1 MTRTKNELQEIILV
15 AYLGVDADPVEI
27 SWQLLGDVRLAS
39 RRKSNE
45 RNDVRGGRRG
55 GLLPHRPFA
64 HGHGQVEAE
73 FAVLVEVAE
82 KQRCKYFNKRDF
94 KWSKHNIYI
103 QFQSTFFFP
112 IKQSRKFFQ
121 LNWERIIVIFFRE
134 TNDKRRN
141 RIDRLRHD

>member
-1 MTRTKNELQEIILV
+1 MTRSKNELQEIILV

-45 RNDVRGGRRG
+45 RNDVRGGRGG
-55 GLLPHRPFA
+55 GLLPHRSFA

-82 KQRCKYFNKRDF
+82 EQRCKFFNKRNLNDP
-94 KWSKHNIYI
+94 NII
-103 QFQSTFFFP
+103 SIFSFNQQLFF
-112 IKQSRKFFQ
+112 
-121 LNWERIIVIFFRE
+121 
-134 TNDKRRN
+134 
-141 RIDRLRHD
+141 